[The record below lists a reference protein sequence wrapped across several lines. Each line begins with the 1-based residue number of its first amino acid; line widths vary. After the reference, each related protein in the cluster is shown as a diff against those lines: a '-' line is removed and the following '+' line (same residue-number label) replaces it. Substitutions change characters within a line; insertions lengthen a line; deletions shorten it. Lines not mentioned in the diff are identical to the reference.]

1 MADED
6 DDESP
11 PPIVIDNGSRYIKA
25 GLSGEEYPKAV
36 FPTMIGYPNNT
47 DGNNNYYIGTA
58 AEDKIE
64 ELEIVYPFENGVI
77 KYWDDMEKIWSHI
90 FTNELK
96 VNPKE
101 RNVLITEVPS
111 NPKEYKKKIAQI
123 MFEKFNVPGLYI
135 ANPGVLNIYCDGRFT
150 GFSIDL
156 GDRFTNFTPVFDGFS
171 LPYANFRQHL
181 GGKDLTE
188 YMIKALLPE
197 GYSFFT
203 KSSRLIAEK
212 IKEKACYVALYYEKE
227 ISRYVEPFDYELPD
241 GKHVIIRAPRIICPE
256 ILFKP
261 DIVGIEVGIHK
272 IEEICN
278 DSIQKCDDIDIR
290 KELYNSIVLAGGT
303 SMFNGL
309 PERLTKEIKALVPES
324 MKEEVKVIA
333 FPERKYAAWIGGSII
348 SSISNFESC
357 WMTKDEYEE
366 YGETIVRR
374 KCFN

>member
-58 AEDKIE
+58 AGDKIE

-135 ANPGVLNIYCDGRFT
+135 ANPGVLNIYTAGKWT

-212 IKEKACYVALYYEKE
+212 IKEKACYVAFYYEKE

>member
-1 MADED
+1 MVEE

-11 PPIVIDNGSRYIKA
+11 HHIIIDNGSRYIKA

-90 FTNELK
+90 FTNELE
-96 VNPKE
+96 VDPKE
-101 RNVLITEVPS
+101 NNVLITEVPL
-111 NPKEYKKKIAQI
+111 NPKEYKEKIAQI
-123 MFEKFNVPGLYI
+123 MFEEFDTPGLYI
-135 ANPGVLNIYCDGRFT
+135 ANPGVLNMYSAGKLT
-150 GFSIDL
+150 GFQIDL

-212 IKEKACYVALYYEKE
+212 IKEKACYVALDWEEEFEK
-227 ISRYVEPFDYELPD
+227 VEPFDYELPT
-241 GKHVIIRAPRIICPE
+241 
-256 ILFKP
+256 
-261 DIVGIEVGIHK
+261 IH
-272 IEEICN
+272 
-278 DSIQKCDDIDIR
+278 
-290 KELYNSIVLAGGT
+290 T
-303 SMFNGL
+303 
-309 PERLTKEIKALVPES
+309 
-324 MKEEVKVIA
+324 
-333 FPERKYAAWIGGSII
+333 
-348 SSISNFESC
+348 
-357 WMTKDEYEE
+357 
-366 YGETIVRR
+366 
-374 KCFN
+374 